1 MYVDITCVSDHTW
14 LFDSPDTI
22 DSESVTQLKIDV
34 FDDPEEDLISHFGKC
49 IAFIEKAFSSKPTK
63 PLFELFKA
71 VHWNWHDNFY
81 GPFLR
86 VISRILNRRFFCNV
100 KIQPWW
106 SYLLVYLP
114 GGGKVL
120 VHCHAGLSR
129 SATVVTAFIM
139 KTKGWALE
147 QALDFVREKRPSIR
161 PNEALLIF
169 SLLKLHVCYN
179 TPLHYTAPT
188 WSSG

>member
-1 MYVDITCVSDHTW
+1 MHSLHRKSVFRYAHQTTFWTFLSSTLKLAW
-14 LFDSPDTI
+14 QFLWTFLKGYFKN
-22 DSESVTQLKIDV
+22 SE
-34 FDDPEEDLISHFGKC
+34 
-49 IAFIEKAFSSKPTK
+49 
-63 PLFELFKA
+63 
-71 VHWNWHDNFY
+71 
-81 GPFLR
+81 
-86 VISRILNRRFFCNV
+86 RRFLLKFENSAA
-100 KIQPWW
+100 WW

-147 QALDFVREKRPSIR
+147 QALDFVREKRQSIR

-169 SLLKLHVCYN
+169 PLLKLHLWCYTMLYTLHFN
-179 TPLHYTAPT
+179 TQLPRGLAVRI
-188 WSSG
+188 SGFHPGGPGSIPGVGTNIF